1 MSEMDEALPRTM
13 EVLRRGMESGLHIGA
28 QLYVSVRGQVVA
40 DVAIGESRPGVP
52 MGPDSLM
59 VWMSSTKPIA
69 AVAIAQLWEK
79 GKLEL
84 DDLVMRHIPEFGNN
98 GKEAIT
104 IRHLLTHTAGIRG
117 IVGKWEQQ
125 PWDQVIETIN
135 AMKVE
140 SGWEVGKKAGYHLV
154 TSWYVL
160 GEIVRRVSGKAFD
173 AYVRGEIFLPIGMRD
188 SWVGMPGS
196 AYRAYGERI
205 GRMVDTSQEAVR
217 VTELD
222 TEGSAAVVRPGAN
235 GRGPIRELGMFYEML
250 LNRGV
255 ARRNKI
261 VLPQTVEAMTARHR
275 VGLYDQTFKHEMD
288 WGLGFIINSA
298 YHGAETVPYGFG
310 PHASLRTFGHSGH
323 QSSTGFA
330 DPEKELV
337 VAWVVNGMAGEK
349 KHDERVRAIDGAI
362 YEDLGLV

>member
-1 MSEMDEALPRTM
+1 MSQMEQALPRTM
-13 EVLRRGMESGLHIGA
+13 DVLRHGIVEGLHPGA
-28 QLYVSVRGQVVA
+28 QLYVSLHGQVVA
-40 DVAIGESRPGVP
+40 DAAVGESRPGVA
-52 MGPDSLM
+52 MGIDSLM

-84 DDLVMRHIPEFGNN
+84 DDRVMQHIPKFGNN

-125 PWDQVIETIN
+125 PWDQVIDTIN
-135 AMKVE
+135 RMRVE
-140 SGWEVGKKAGYHLV
+140 AGWEVGKKAGYHQV

-160 GEIVRRVSGKAFD
+160 GELVRRISGKAFD
-173 AYVRGEIFLPIGMRD
+173 AYVREEIFLPIGMRD
-188 SWVGMPGS
+188 SWIGMPGS

-205 GRMVDTSQEAVR
+205 GMVLDTSKDVVR
-217 VTELD
+217 VTDLD
-222 TEGSAAVVRPGAN
+222 TEEGAALVRPGAN
-235 GRGPIRELGMFYEML
+235 GRGPIREVGKFYEMM
-250 LNRGV
+250 LNRGR
-255 ARRNKI
+255 ARRNQI
-261 VLPQTVEAMTARHR
+261 LLSQTVDAMTARHR
-275 VGLYDQTFKHEMD
+275 VGLYDHTFKHDMD
-288 WGLGFIINSA
+288 WGLGFILNSA
-298 YHGAETVPYGFG
+298 YHGAATVPYGFG
-310 PHASLRTFGHSGH
+310 PHASPRTFGHSGH

-330 DPEKELV
+330 DPEKGLV

-349 KHDERVRAIDGAI
+349 KHDERVRGIDGAI